1 MRSAPVR
8 LRTMQLDYFKMQ
20 GTGNQILVVDNRA
33 ENCAPPSV
41 DALRRLGNSATG
53 PGFDSLMWITPA
65 RRDDALASYRV
76 FNCDGSEVEQ
86 CGNGIR
92 CVAQALASD
101 LKAGQDSMLL
111 DSPAGP
117 VTARLVA
124 PGQVAVNMGTPE
136 FRPERVPFVAEKQQ
150 SAYDLDVAGEHYEV
164 RVVSMGNPHCVL
176 DVADVASAE
185 VARLGPLIECH
196 ERFPA
201 RTNVGFMHI
210 VNPGSIDLRVFERG
224 VGETA
229 ACGTGSCAAMV
240 VARQRGLVDE
250 EVTVHL
256 PGGQV
261 VVSWRHAADS
271 VWLTGNAELISQG
284 TIDL

>member
-8 LRTMQLDYFKMQ
+8 LRTMQLKYFKMQ

-33 ENCAPPSV
+33 GKCAPPSV
-41 DALRRLGNSATG
+41 EALRRLGDSATG
-53 PGFDSLMWITPA
+53 PGFDSLMWITSA
-65 RRDDALASYRV
+65 SRDDALASYRV
-76 FNCDGSEVEQ
+76 FNCDGGEVEQ

-92 CVAQALASD
+92 CVARALATD
-101 LKAGQDSMLL
+101 LPAGQSSMQL

-117 VTARLVA
+117 ITARLVA
-124 PGQVAVNMGTPE
+124 GEQVAVNMGKPE
-136 FRPERVPFVAEKQQ
+136 FRPERVPFIAEKLQ
-150 SAYDLDVAGEHYEV
+150 SSYDLDVAGESFEV

-176 DVADVASAE
+176 EVADVASAE
-185 VARLGPLIECH
+185 LAKLGPLIEHH

-210 VNPGSIDLRVFERG
+210 VDRESIDLRVFERG

-240 VARQRGLVDE
+240 VARKQDQVDE
-250 EVTVHL
+250 EVTVKL

-271 VWLTGNAELISQG
+271 VWLTGNAELISEG